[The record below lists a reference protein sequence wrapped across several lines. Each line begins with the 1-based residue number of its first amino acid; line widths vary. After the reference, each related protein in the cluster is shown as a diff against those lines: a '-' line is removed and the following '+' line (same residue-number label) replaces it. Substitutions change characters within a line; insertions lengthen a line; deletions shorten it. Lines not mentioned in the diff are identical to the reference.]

1 MMSAKDIGNASEAAY
16 RVTNIYGRLYRPLI
30 TKVSPE
36 RAHTLALQGLRGLD
50 WLAGGSTLLH
60 QLRPETDDRLR
71 LRVWDLPFAN
81 PLGVAAGL
89 DKNGIAV
96 EPLIALG
103 FGHVEVGTVTLV
115 PQAGNRR
122 PRVWRVPEESAILNA
137 MGFPNDG
144 AAKLRHQLLPLRP
157 QGVVGINIGKNRDTS
172 PDCAA
177 EEYGSLLAAVFE
189 VAQYVTI
196 NVSSPNTPGLRALQ
210 MSDELSKIL
219 ASARDA
225 NERTAAVM
233 QRSPRPLM
241 VKIAPDLTDAEL
253 EAVAEASVANG
264 ASGLVAINTT
274 VSRHGIPETYSD
286 YPGGLSGPPLRERAN
301 EVVKLLY
308 RRVGG
313 QIPIIGVG
321 GISNGADAVARIRA
335 GATLVQVYTAF
346 IYAGPSLPG
355 KILREMS
362 ADADRHGWRSVV
374 DIVGSDAA

>member
-1 MMSAKDIGNASEAAY
+1 ML
-16 RVTNIYGRLYRPLI
+16 NIYGGLYRPV
-30 TKVSPE
+30 VSRFDPE
-36 RAHTLALQGLRGLD
+36 RAHSLALQGLRGLD
-50 WLAGGSTLLH
+50 GLPGGPALLR
-60 QLRPETDDRLR
+60 QIRPEPDDRLR

-115 PQAGNRR
+115 PQAGNER
-122 PRVWRVPEESAILNA
+122 PRVWRVPEESAVLNA
-137 MGFPNDG
+137 MGFPNGG
-144 AAKLRHQLLPLRP
+144 AAALRHELLPLRP
-157 QGVVGINIGKNRDTS
+157 KGVVGVNIGKNRDTL
-172 PDCAA
+172 PEQAA
-177 EEYGSLLAAVFE
+177 EEYGALLAAVFE

-210 MSDELSKIL
+210 MSGELSKIL

-233 QRSPRPLM
+233 QRHPKPLL

-253 EAVAEASVANG
+253 EAVADASVANG
-264 ASGLVAINTT
+264 VSGLVATNTT
-274 VSRHGIPETYSD
+274 VSRHGIPDKYMD
-286 YPGGLSGPPLRERAN
+286 YPGGLSGPPLRKRAN
-301 EVVKLLY
+301 DVVKLLY
-308 RRVGG
+308 RRIGG

-321 GISNGADAVARIRA
+321 GISTGGDALERIRA

-355 KILREMS
+355 RILREMS

-374 DIVGSDAA
+374 DIIGSDAG

>member
-1 MMSAKDIGNASEAAY
+1 M
-16 RVTNIYGRLYRPLI
+16 TNIYARLYRPLI

-36 RAHTLALQGLRGLD
+36 RAHALALRGLSG
-50 WLAGGSTLLH
+50 LERLPGGSTLLH
-60 QLRPETDDRLR
+60 QLRAEADDRLR

-115 PQAGNRR
+115 PQAGNER
-122 PRVWRVPEESAILNA
+122 PRVWRVPEKSAILNA

-144 AAKLRHQLLPLRP
+144 AARLRHQLLPLRP
-157 QGVVGINIGKNRDTS
+157 QGVVGVNIGKNRDTS
-172 PDCAA
+172 PDRAA
-177 EEYGSLLAAVFE
+177 EEYGALLAAVFE

-219 ASARDA
+219 ACARDA
-225 NERTAAVM
+225 NERTATVM
-233 QRSPRPLM
+233 QRGPKPLL

-253 EAVAEASVANG
+253 EAVADASVANG
-264 ASGLVAINTT
+264 VSGLVATNTT
-274 VSRHGIPETYSD
+274 VNRHGIPDTYRD

-301 EVVKLLY
+301 EVVRLLY

-321 GISNGADAVARIRA
+321 GISTGADAIERIRA

-355 KILREMS
+355 QILRGMS

-374 DIVGSDAA
+374 DIVGSDAG